1 MKTLF
6 RTLIILSMLLVAASC
21 NQYRFIPIPF
31 PDDDATPYDVS
42 SAKDLEDML
51 NTTGQARLMSDLEL
65 TTQLPPDSSYNI
77 DLNNHQLSFD
87 LEQPLQIGA
96 NQKVTIEN
104 GSLDILLPL
113 PENPSATT
121 GGINLNEGSYLTL
134 DGVSYVANQT
144 GIVTDDS
151 SVTINVRNSEITAE
165 KGFAISTN
173 AGQTPPSSNVVIN
186 IENSALYSPK
196 SASVLQNLG
205 ESFLYITN
213 SHIEGSSQAVI
224 VRGGTA
230 EIKDS
235 TLIATGYD
243 DEPSWYE
250 GYINS
255 TWEEGNGMPFGA
267 LIVGDLNNNDY
278 NYGEINCTA
287 ENVSLSSL
295 KEGGF
300 NVFVSSDEGVAGES
314 EIKYTSVSLTI
325 DNEYVEGIKGEGHHK
340 GANTTI
346 TVNGESL

>member
-1 MKTLF
+1 
-6 RTLIILSMLLVAASC
+6 
-21 NQYRFIPIPF
+21 
-31 PDDDATPYDVS
+31 
-42 SAKDLEDML
+42 
-51 NTTGQARLMSDLEL
+51 MSNLEL
-65 TTQLPPDSSYNI
+65 TTQLPSDSSYSI

-96 NQKVTIEN
+96 NQTVTIEN
-104 GSLDILLPL
+104 GSLDISLPV
-113 PENPSATT
+113 PEKQGATT
-121 GGINLNEGSYLTL
+121 GGINLNEGSYLTF

-151 SVTINVRNSEITAE
+151 SVTINVRNSEIIAE

-173 AGQTPPSSNVVIN
+173 AGQTPASSNVTIN
-186 IENSALYSPK
+186 VENSKLYSPK
-196 SASVLQNLG
+196 SAGVLQNLG

-230 EIKDS
+230 EIKNT

-250 GYINS
+250 SYINS
-255 TWEEGNGMPFGA
+255 KWGEGNGMPFGA
-267 LIVGDLNNNDY
+267 LVVGDLNNDGY

-287 ENVSLSSL
+287 ENVSLSSR

-300 NVFVSSDEGVAGES
+300 KVFVSSDEGVAEES
-314 EIKYTSVSLTI
+314 EIEYTSVFLTI
-325 DNEYVEGIKGEGHHK
+325 DNEYLADIKNGGHHK